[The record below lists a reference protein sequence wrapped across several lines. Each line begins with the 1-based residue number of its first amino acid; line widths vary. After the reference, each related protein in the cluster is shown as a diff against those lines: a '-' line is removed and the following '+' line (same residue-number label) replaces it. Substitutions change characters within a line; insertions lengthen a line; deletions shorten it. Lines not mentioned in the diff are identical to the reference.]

1 MAAGILGENGTGDPS
16 GRLKV
21 ILHKRQLFDFMMLG
35 ADIPLPANLS
45 RAGCTRRGPPGPQ
58 SATRR

>member
-21 ILHKRQLFDFMMLG
+21 ILHKRQLFDFMILG
-35 ADIPLPANLS
+35 ADIPLPATL
-45 RAGCTRRGPPGPQ
+45 RPFLPTR
-58 SATRR
+58 